1 MAKIG
6 SYRWEGRE
14 KILRSLEKAAKVE
27 ITEAQEERDASHCD
41 ERPTWGSGLTPD
53 ETVTIHPLTS
63 GSGAVR
69 FIP

>member
-14 KILRSLEKAAKVE
+14 KILRSLEKADKQE
-27 ITEAQEERDASHCD
+27 IADALEEVASGNCD
-41 ERPTWGSGLTPD
+41 EGPIEGSGPTPD
-53 ETVTIHPLTS
+53 ETVTIHPLTFDS
-63 GSGAVR
+63 YSFI

>member
-1 MAKIG
+1 MKMAKIG

-27 ITEAQEERDASHCD
+27 IAEAQEE
-41 ERPTWGSGLTPD
+41 D

-63 GSGAVR
+63 GSRAVR